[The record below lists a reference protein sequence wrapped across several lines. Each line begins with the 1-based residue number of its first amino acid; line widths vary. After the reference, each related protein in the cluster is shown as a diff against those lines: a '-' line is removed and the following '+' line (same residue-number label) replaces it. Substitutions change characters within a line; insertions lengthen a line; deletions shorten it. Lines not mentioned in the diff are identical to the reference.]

1 MAESIF
7 KFDENYKPRDSRSSV
22 SPQQDKHTH
31 SHMLTKTTAKD
42 IIKLLKTSDKKK
54 RLKAAGGKKGRLCI
68 RKQRQKFSKL
78 LIRNYASQKTMKEHF

>member
-7 KFDENYKPRDSRSSV
+7 KFDENYKSRDSRSSV

-42 IIKLLKTSDKKK
+42 IIKLLKTSDKK

-78 LIRNYASQKTMKEHF
+78 LIRNYASQKTMKGHF